1 MTDYST
7 QKRYGRIAG
16 FLYLVIIV
24 SGIFS
29 EGFVR
34 SGLIIPGDAQSTFTN
49 IKNAELLFR
58 FAFASDLIMVIADI
72 GIALVFFRMLKPVDK
87 SLSATAMVFRLVQ
100 AVIIA
105 INLLNHFAVVLVL
118 NSSELNASFSTS
130 ELEGIV
136 MFFMEAHGY
145 GYLLSGVF
153 FGISCII
160 LCYLILH
167 SVSLPSVFGIL
178 IGFAG
183 LFYGI
188 DSFTQF
194 LFPEYSFI
202 TETMVIAGAL
212 IAEVSFAFW
221 LTIKGS
227 LSEQRTI
234 KKATGV

>member
-1 MTDYST
+1 MTEYNS

-16 FLYLVIIV
+16 FLYLIIIA

-29 EGFVR
+29 EGIVR
-34 SGLIIPGDAQSTFTN
+34 SGLIIPGDPLTTVTN
-49 IKNAELLFR
+49 IRNAELLFR
-58 FAFASDLIMVIADI
+58 FGFVSDLIMVIADI
-72 GIALVFFRMLKPVDK
+72 SIALVFFWMLKPVHK
-87 SLSATAMVFRLVQ
+87 SLSTTAMVFRLAQ
-100 AVIIA
+100 AIIIV

-118 NSSELNASFSTS
+118 NSIELNASFSST
-130 ELEGIV
+130 ELEGII
-136 MFFMEAHGY
+136 MFLMEAHGY

-153 FGISCII
+153 FGISCMI
-160 LCYLILH
+160 LSYLIRH
-167 SVSLPSVFGIL
+167 SIWLPSVFGIL

-183 LFYGI
+183 LFYVI

-202 TETMVIAGAL
+202 TGAMVIAGAL
-212 IAEVSFAFW
+212 IAEASFAFW